1 MRRGPQRV
9 DKRPQGATTHSHPT
23 AENSQVHAGYCAFA
37 LCIQYIWW
45 AKERRT
51 ILWPHWQKYA
61 SKLSIK
67 KCSAREF
74 EPVYRTKRFAV
85 VYRLVLVATTEPSSE
100 GGTRERRPRLV
111 QPHCVVRSLCERPSR
126 LELRSATAPGNS
138 RTRTSGHSPARK
150 QARLAHS
157 LPRAAR
163 GATSASSQKSILSPT
178 PTHWRALDPALDRR
192 L

>member
-9 DKRPQGATTHSHPT
+9 RRDPT
-23 AENSQVHAGYCAFA
+23 ALLLTHIRQPKTVKCTRATVRLRSAFST
-37 LCIQYIWW
+37 YGWW
-45 AKERRT
+45 AKEKRT

-100 GGTRERRPRLV
+100 GGTHERRPRLV

-157 LPRAAR
+157 AR
-163 GATSASSQKSILSPT
+163 GATCAWLPSSQKSILAP
-178 PTHWRALDPALDRR
+178 RF
-192 L
+192 